1 MGGNIKNII
10 LDRTEKI
17 KQINGLIDELQKEL
31 EEVSKEGKDI
41 ELELLKNIDQV
52 KIKKISQI
60 IDKIP
65 N

>member
-1 MGGNIKNII
+1 MGDDIKNKI

-17 KQINGLIDELQKEL
+17 KQINILIDELQKEL
-31 EEVSKEGKDI
+31 EAVSKEGKNI